1 MLLYKT
7 IRSFHPTLNY
17 LQVYSVN
24 GETYPKTK
32 ERPWPNMPQPFVSQ
46 RPMGD
51 WLPDPPFTHLT
62 VKNLDWTYNPFC
74 FNTARCRIGLL
85 RVCIQALYTNFF
97 ASRQRKLL
105 VFRRSGFGTT
115 RSTLT
120 PIRQSLLTTASIVL
134 PTRILPLLAIAKA
147 PQRRFG
153 VSPATTITSR
163 LSPQRL
169 SLGIPNSF
177 DLTYSSRLSRL
188 VQSIYTEFLLFSL

>member
-1 MLLYKT
+1 
-7 IRSFHPTLNY
+7 
-17 LQVYSVN
+17 
-24 GETYPKTK
+24 
-32 ERPWPNMPQPFVSQ
+32 MPQPYDSQ
-46 RPMGD
+46 HIPYGIDYPYLSPTLRLETWIEPII
-51 WLPDPPFTHLT
+51 HL
-62 VKNLDWTYNPFC
+62 LFH
-74 FNTARCRIGLL
+74 TARCRIGLL
-85 RVCIQALYTNFF
+85 RVCIQALYTDFS
-97 ASRQRKLL
+97 ASRQKRLL

-120 PIRQSLLTTASIVL
+120 PIQRHVFCAASIVL

>member
-1 MLLYKT
+1 
-7 IRSFHPTLNY
+7 
-17 LQVYSVN
+17 
-24 GETYPKTK
+24 
-32 ERPWPNMPQPFVSQ
+32 MPQPYAANVPWGIDYQ
-46 RPMGD
+46 
-51 WLPDPPFTHLT
+51 THLSPT
-62 VKNLDWTYNPFC
+62 LRLNTYKCYHTC
-74 FNTARCRIGLL
+74 FSVIPLLCLGLL
-85 RVCIQALYTNFF
+85 RVCIQALYTDFS
-97 ASRQRKLL
+97 ASRQKRLL

-115 RSTLT
+115 RSALT
-120 PIRQSLLTTASIVL
+120 PIQRYVFGTASIVL

>member
-1 MLLYKT
+1 MALGLSLLKAA
-7 IRSFHPTLNY
+7 IR
-17 LQVYSVN
+17 VRGAIDGSVSN
-24 GETYPKTK
+24 
-32 ERPWPNMPQPFVSQ
+32 
-46 RPMGD
+46 
-51 WLPDPPFTHLT
+51 
-62 VKNLDWTYNPFC
+62 NP
-74 FNTARCRIGLL
+74 IGLRYGNL
-85 RVCIQALYTNFF
+85 GNRWEYQQSSWTWATHDAIPALYTDFS

-120 PIRQSLLTTASIVL
+120 PIQRHVFGAASIAL

-177 DLTYSSRLSRL
+177 DLTCSSRLSRL
-188 VQSIYTEFLLFSL
+188 VQSIYTEFLLFNL